1 MEDFLLKRKRR
12 AQVIL
17 IFATVFFALAI
28 FPGIW
33 AAMMSLLLFNSGKN
47 ITNILLF
54 SFMASFPFICV
65 LSFFSW
71 VFYGN
76 KKYELAIF
84 ISLLPLLNIVFAGI
98 TFLIFILFY

>member
-1 MEDFLLKRKRR
+1 MEDFLLKKKRR

-54 SFMASFPFICV
+54 SFIASFPFICI

-71 VFYGN
+71 VFYGY
-76 KKYELAIF
+76 KKYEIAIF
-84 ISLLPLLNIVFAGI
+84 ISLLPLLNIVFTGI
-98 TFLIFILFY
+98 MFLVVALFY